1 MENIKEKLTDMG
13 IRIRKFEDSQK
24 ERIKKMEESQNS

>member
-1 MENIKEKLTDMG
+1 MENIKEKLTDME

-24 ERIKKMEESQNS
+24 ERIKKMEESQNY